1 MGAILENIL
10 IGLKEVAAFDIIGMI
25 FLGVL
30 IGSVFGLIPGL
41 TATMAVAVLSP
52 LTLTL
57 DPLLA
62 IPFLIGVYRGGLWG
76 GVVTAVLL
84 GVPGTAANVPTLLD
98 GHPLARKGYPQTAM
112 RSALYGSVMGA
123 VFASLL
129 LFTLVGPV
137 ASAALEIGSP
147 ELFGLMFFSLTLVSF
162 LSGRHIA
169 KGWLA
174 AGLGLGVSMIGLD
187 PIIGTPRFTFG
198 VSELLGGVEIIPMVI
213 GLFAI
218 SEIALQIE
226 ARLMKDQGVALA
238 RSADIQRQP
247 DDQIKWRTVIRRYWR
262 TILQASA
269 TGAFIGVLPGIGSET
284 SPWISYTIA
293 KRTSKRGAN
302 FGKGEPEGVVA
313 TEVSNDA
320 VVGAAFIPL
329 LVFGIPGDLPLAVM
343 LGAFLAQGLRPG
355 PSLFRDQPEV
365 MYGIVAAV
373 LVSSLALYV
382 LGRLTISTFA
392 RVLDTPKW
400 VLYPAILVISI
411 AGAFANE
418 NTVFDVYVMAFFGI
432 VGYLFRRTGVPLAPF
447 ILAFVLG
454 PRVEQAFRE
463 SLLLDTSIG
472 VFFSSP
478 LSSALVIAALLV
490 LVLSPIG
497 RNRLAGAEALSDVEP
512 ISDVE

>member
-1 MGAILENIL
+1 MSGILENIL
-10 IGLKEVAAFDIIGMI
+10 IGLREVAAFDIIAMI
-25 FLGVL
+25 CLGVL

-41 TATMAVAVLSP
+41 TATMGVAVLSP
-52 LTLTL
+52 LTFTL

-76 GVVTAVLL
+76 GVMTAVLI

-112 RSALYGSVMGA
+112 RVALYGSVLGA
-123 VFASLL
+123 VFASIL

-147 ELFGLMFFSLTLVSF
+147 ELFGLMFFSLTLVSYI
-162 LSGRHIA
+162 SGRRLS
-169 KGWLA
+169 KGWAA
-174 AGLGLGVSMIGLD
+174 AGLGLLVSMIGID
-187 PIIGTPRFTFG
+187 PIIGRPRLTFG
-198 VSELLGGVEIIPMVI
+198 ISHLLGGVEIIPMVI

-226 ARLMKDQGVALA
+226 ARLVKNEGVSLA
-238 RSADIQRQP
+238 RSEEIRRQP
-247 DDQIKWRTVIRRYWR
+247 DDHIKWRTVIRRYWQ
-262 TILQASA
+262 TILQSSA
-269 TGAFIGVLPGIGSET
+269 TGALIGVLPGIGSET

-293 KRTSKRGAN
+293 RRTSKRGSN
-302 FGKGEPEGVVA
+302 FGQGEPEGVVA

-320 VVGAAFIPL
+320 VIGAAFIPL

-343 LGAFLAQGLRPG
+343 LGALLAQGLRPG
-355 PSLFRDQPEV
+355 PALFRDQPEV

-382 LGRLTISTFA
+382 FGRFTIATFA

-400 VLYPAILVISI
+400 LLYPTILVISM

-418 NTVFDVYVMAFFGI
+418 NTVFDVYVMAVFGVI
-432 VGYLFRRTGVPLAPF
+432 GYLFRRTGVPLAPF

-454 PRVEQAFRE
+454 PRVELAFRE
-463 SLLLDTSIG
+463 SLLIDTSIG

-478 LSSALVIAALLV
+478 LSSVLVSASLLV
-490 LVLSPIG
+490 LVLSLIQRG
-497 RNRLAGAEALSDVEP
+497 RRAGSDVLSDVEP
-512 ISDVE
+512 SSDVE